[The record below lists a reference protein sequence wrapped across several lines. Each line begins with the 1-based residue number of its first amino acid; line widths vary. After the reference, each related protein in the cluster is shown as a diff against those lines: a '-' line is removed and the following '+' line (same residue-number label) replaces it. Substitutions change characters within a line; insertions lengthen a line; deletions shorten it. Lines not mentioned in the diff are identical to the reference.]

1 MRVARTLSSPG
12 LDNRFYVRRFVDQLN
27 LSIEEEEDSLVENA
41 DEVMTACHSRYAATD
56 RIVTLSA
63 WHRQLAKHFRLSY
76 GYMRIYNKQLEM
88 IREFSK
94 IL

>member
-1 MRVARTLSSPG
+1 M
-12 LDNRFYVRRFVDQLN
+12 DNRFYVRRFVDQLN

-41 DEVMTACHSRYAATD
+41 DKVMTACYSRYAATD

-63 WHRQLAKHFRLSY
+63 WHRQKHFRLSY

-94 IL
+94 IP